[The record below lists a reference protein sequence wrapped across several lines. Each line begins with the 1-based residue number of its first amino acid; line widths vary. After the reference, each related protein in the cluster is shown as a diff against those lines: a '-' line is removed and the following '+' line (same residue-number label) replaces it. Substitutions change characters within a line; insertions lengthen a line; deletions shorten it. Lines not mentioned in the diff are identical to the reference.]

1 MTHFYPPE
9 PCAAANRIAAL
20 VQALEAH
27 NFIVHVVAAAP
38 SFPTGVI
45 ARSDRVIWPRTV
57 RDGKVRITRVW
68 TFASQILSARNRM
81 LNWLSVALSM
91 SLYVLTLR
99 CRYDF
104 VVATMPP
111 ITLALPAYCA
121 KLRHRARLIADV
133 RDVYPDVAIAMG
145 YWAKKSLTSR
155 IVALISSSTYRAAHL
170 VLCVTESARREIVA
184 RGSDP
189 AKTVVAVNGFDSV
202 SSAPESPYQRLT
214 GEFIAAFI
222 GNMGLAT
229 GLDVIIDAATHLRD
243 ESRIRFV
250 LAGGGADKDRLVAR
264 IVAEHLDNV
273 TMLGVVPRD
282 QANAL
287 IADADVSV
295 VPLHRSIVD
304 SLPTKIFDAFAFK
317 RAVICCADGE
327 ARALMERS
335 GGGIALPPEDGAA
348 LANALRKLSK
358 EPALLAACAAR
369 GHAYVLEHYDRSQ
382 VMRAVAARLATIT

>member
-1 MTHFYPPE
+1 
-9 PCAAANRIAAL
+9 
-20 VQALEAH
+20 
-27 NFIVHVVAAAP
+27 
-38 SFPTGVI
+38 
-45 ARSDRVIWPRTV
+45 
-57 RDGKVRITRVW
+57 
-68 TFASQILSARNRM
+68 M

-145 YWAKKSLTSR
+145 YWAKNSLTSR